1 MTGPRPA
8 GPAWT
13 TEDDR
18 KLLAMLEAGMDK
30 QLIARKLKR
39 TLAAIISRRGKLRQL
54 ERLRNNARE
63 DRRG

>member
-1 MTGPRPA
+1 
-8 GPAWT
+8 
-13 TEDDR
+13 
-18 KLLAMLEAGMDK
+18 MLEAGMDK